1 MSSVTGTTQEVVQ
14 AVQEIKRSAQRYL
27 VLSMQKTVFLADL
40 CDYVVT
46 YPAPG
51 TEQIKFFMVADRL
64 MQKQRIYRL
73 RKLLPRIGRIFAY
86 RFS

>member
-1 MSSVTGTTQEVVQ
+1 
-14 AVQEIKRSAQRYL
+14 
-27 VLSMQKTVFLADL
+27 MQKDSLLADL

-64 MQKQRIYRL
+64 MQNNEFTDYENYYQELEEYLPTGLAEAEKVPMRL
-73 RKLLPRIGRIFAY
+73 A
-86 RFS
+86 

>member
-1 MSSVTGTTQEVVQ
+1 M
-14 AVQEIKRSAQRYL
+14 
-27 VLSMQKTVFLADL
+27 
-40 CDYVVT
+40 VT

-73 RKLLPRIGRIFAY
+73 RKLLPELEEYLPTGLAEAEKVPMRLA
-86 RFS
+86 